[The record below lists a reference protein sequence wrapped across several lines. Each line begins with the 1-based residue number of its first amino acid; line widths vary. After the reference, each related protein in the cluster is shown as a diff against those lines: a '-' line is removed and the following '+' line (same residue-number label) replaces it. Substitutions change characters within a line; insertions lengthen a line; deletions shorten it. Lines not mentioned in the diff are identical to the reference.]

1 MTVQRTIN
9 HYMEH
14 NYFNRHPDISVQE
27 AEENLWLSEHDH
39 DFVELVLVTEGRG
52 THYVGG
58 EPLQAERG
66 DLFAI
71 PVGTRHI
78 FRPLASGSRSRSSRS
93 SHGERLKVL
102 NCLIR
107 RAAMSR
113 LSAFLSDDGAAEF
126 LYWLAGGNSQ
136 DYSEGQS
143 QSAGGR
149 GWLRVRDDSDELR
162 SLLAR
167 LHADY
172 IGPADPLS
180 LWSGVLGLLA
190 AVYRHADLGAGD
202 GAAPAADAASRAG
215 GRLTA
220 GVHVRKALA
229 FMRSRYAEPL
239 TVAAVARAAGIGER
253 QLARLFAAETGRPFR
268 RHMEDIRADACCR
281 YLRDGS
287 VPIMDL
293 PPLVGY
299 EQWKSLSRVFRRA
312 MGLSLSEY
320 RKQATREG

>member
-14 NYFNRHPDISVQE
+14 NHFDRHPDISVQE

-52 THYVGG
+52 THYIGG
-58 EPLQAERG
+58 VPIQAERG

-78 FRPLASGSRSRSSRS
+78 FRPSAVGSRSSRS
-93 SHGERLKVL
+93 AHGERLKVL

-113 LSAFLSDDGAAEF
+113 LSAFLSDDGSAEF
-126 LYWLAGGNSQ
+126 LYWLAGGRSLDHN
-136 DYSEGQS
+136 EGRTPD
-143 QSAGGR
+143 AGR
-149 GWLRVRDDSDELR
+149 RSWLRIRDDSDELR
-162 SLLAR
+162 SLLTR

-190 AVYRHADLGAGD
+190 AVYRHADLGGGD
-202 GAAPAADAASRAG
+202 AAAPAADAASRAG

-220 GVHVRKALA
+220 GGHVRKALA
-229 FMRSRYAEPL
+229 YMRSHYAEPL
-239 TVAAVARAAGIGER
+239 TAAAVARAAGIGER
-253 QLARLFAAETGRPFR
+253 QLARLLAAETGRPFR
-268 RHMEDIRADACCR
+268 RHLEDIRVDACCR
-281 YLRDGS
+281 FLREGR

-293 PPLVGY
+293 PPMVGY

-320 RKQATREG
+320 RKQAMREG